1 MPINTTPGEIRA
13 FDAARLFNGFS
24 VLSLEMEF
32 DVELEVFAIVEDIRF
47 SDIFEFEVLDL
58 Y

>member
-1 MPINTTPGEIRA
+1 MPIKMTPGEIRA

-24 VLSLEMEF
+24 VISLEMEF

>member
-1 MPINTTPGEIRA
+1 MPIKTTSGEIRA

>member
-1 MPINTTPGEIRA
+1 MPIKTTPGEIRA

-24 VLSLEMEF
+24 VISLEMEF